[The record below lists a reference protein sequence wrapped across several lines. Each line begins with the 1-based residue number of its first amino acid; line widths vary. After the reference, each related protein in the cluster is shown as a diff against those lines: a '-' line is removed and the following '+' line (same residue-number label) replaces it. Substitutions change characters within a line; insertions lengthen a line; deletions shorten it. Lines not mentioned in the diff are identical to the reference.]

1 MRTARPPHPP
11 APLSPPSSIMPLE
24 VKGMDYDLIR
34 EKLEEAYRRT
44 PDAQAFLQ
52 EILVL
57 WSEYRVMEGEW
68 SCALAKA
75 G

>member
-1 MRTARPPHPP
+1 
-11 APLSPPSSIMPLE
+11 MPLE

-34 EKLEEAYRRT
+34 ERMEEAYRRT
-44 PDAQAFLQ
+44 PDAQTFLQ

-57 WSEYRVMEGEW
+57 WSEYGVMEGEW
-68 SCALAKA
+68 SCVLVKA